1 MSDQKTDKNAK
12 GLLRSLILHL
22 GSELFIMLLL
32 IVFGA
37 IVYGVLTLIGLAF

>member
-1 MSDQKTDKNAK
+1 MNDQKTDKNAN

-37 IVYGVLTLIGLAF
+37 IIYGVLALAGLAS